1 MNILHVTVVVFVFV
15 STSCKLVVC
24 RKEKYHLTVT
34 QSRPDQCRPVQWLPV
49 TCGPGGG
56 RRNTEIF
63 NVLVLVVC
71 TGPALS
77 DLSPLQTGLT
87 GTDVS

>member
-15 STSCKLVVC
+15 STSCKLLVC

-34 QSRPDQCRPVQWLPV
+34 QPGQARPAQWLPV
-49 TCGPGGG
+49 TCGG

-63 NVLVLVVC
+63 NVLVLVVWP
-71 TGPALS
+71 GPALS
-77 DLSPLQTGLT
+77 DLSPLQTGHT